1 MRSAI
6 EQMVEVC
13 VKSNKRGTLEELM
26 THRQRLLADLK
37 GRSEYDFSTPITQ
50 VWDEIAVIEQGIGRL
65 KTAAAV

>member
-1 MRSAI
+1 
-6 EQMVEVC
+6 
-13 VKSNKRGTLEELM
+13 M